1 MVSVPLVEPV
11 IRRTLGMIRV
21 KTGLFPAAAE
31 RLASL
36 LLMMWTDEAGTLWRN
51 VVDSTQKTWKA
62 MPAASSPD

>member
-21 KTGLFPAAAE
+21 KTGLSAAAE
-31 RLASL
+31 APASL

-51 VVDSTQKTWKA
+51 VVDSTQKT
-62 MPAASSPD
+62 